1 MSMYIMCILHN
12 IAICL
17 HIYII
22 YMYIHIHTDILTYCI
37 SPKPGDLHVDAL
49 LISSYLLLI
58 LCTSDLAGV
67 QWLLQSDKA

>member
-1 MSMYIMCILHN
+1 
-12 IAICL
+12 
-17 HIYII
+17 
-22 YMYIHIHTDILTYCI
+22 MYIHIHTDILTYCI

>member
-22 YMYIHIHTDILTYCI
+22 YVYIYIYILTYCI